1 MSVKDDIR
9 WFKDQF
15 ADDVIP
21 SLAGTPISF
30 DLICAIAFQE
40 TGELWSRL
48 RLHQPAL
55 SREELL
61 RLTVGDTLDAP
72 NRSAFPKNKEE
83 LVAAPKGQPMFN
95 LAHKLLGEMGDAT
108 GIEVYQRLARNPEKL
123 VHGYGIFQYDLQFF
137 REDPD
142 FFLKQQWKNIDA
154 CVEKLMKELKK
165 ALAQL
170 HFSNQSSLTT
180 LQSDFVAIVY
190 NTGFGNFDERKG
202 LKQGHEDNGVFYG
215 ENIDRFLQIARTI
228 PTPGT
233 VAIAGGGAQA
243 AAVGRS
249 IVAIAKNEFDRF
261 HSFKEGQEP
270 LRSRI
275 ADYYEAAGGSRN
287 LDPTLNVNAWS
298 AAFVSF
304 CVKQSGATSSQFEFS
319 MQHSVFIHAAI
330 ANANANRGV
339 FRGHRI
345 TEYAPKLGD
354 LIHHNRDGSS
364 LADFEFAQTHADYP
378 SHSAIVIDLDTHNGG
393 RRAVTMG
400 GNESNSIGQSFFAL
414 DGSGFLDQSKIA
426 QKLICVVENQLAA
439 GATAMPLGPYVVSVR
454 TDLKLRGGP
463 GSDFAI
469 IKSLVDGTR
478 LNVLSF
484 DDEPSGRWAL
494 VDLEGDGVKDG
505 FVFASF
511 IEPILG

>member
-1 MSVKDDIR
+1 MAIKDDIK

-15 ADDVIP
+15 ARDVIP

-40 TGELWSRL
+40 TGELWSKL
-48 RLHQPAL
+48 RLHQPPLA
-55 SREELL
+55 SEELL

-83 LVAAPKGQPMFN
+83 LIGVAKGQQMFN
-95 LAHKLLGEMGDAT
+95 LAHKLLGEMGGAT
-108 GIEVYQRLARNPEKL
+108 GIEIYQRLSRNPEKL

-142 FFLKQQWKNIDA
+142 FFLKQQWKNIDV

-165 ALAQL
+165 ALDHL
-170 HFSNQSSLTT
+170 HFSNQTSLTA
-180 LQSDFVAIVY
+180 LQSAFVAIVY

-228 PTPGT
+228 PTSRTP
-233 VAIAGGGAQA
+233 AIEGVMQA
-243 AAVGRS
+243 ATVGRS
-249 IVAIAKNEFDRF
+249 VVAIAKNEFDRF
-261 HSFKEGQEP
+261 HGFKEGQEP

-304 CVKQSGATSSQFEFS
+304 CVKQSKATSSQFAFS
-319 MQHSVFIHAAI
+319 MQHSVFVHAAI

-339 FRGHRI
+339 FRGHRV

-378 SHSAIVIDLDTHNGG
+378 SHSAIVIDFDTHNGG
-393 RRAVTMG
+393 RRAGTMG
-400 GNESNSIGQSFFAL
+400 GNESNSVGQSFFAL
-414 DGSGFLDQSKIA
+414 DASGFLDQTKIA

-439 GATAMPLGPYVVSVR
+439 GATAMPLGPYKVSVR
-454 TDLKLRGGP
+454 ADLKLRGGP
-463 GSDFAI
+463 GPDFAI
-469 IKSLVDGTR
+469 IKALVDGTR

-511 IEPILG
+511 IEPIVA